1 MAQRRGVLGRWKGG
15 AVLMT
20 WLINFYLDHT
30 GKRWKEMQEYTIRV
44 QLHADQ
50 VIGQLPERVPHGE

>member
-1 MAQRRGVLGRWKGG
+1 
-15 AVLMT
+15 MT